1 MSWNISDKIV
11 DMLQRVEFTVDPHG
25 LGDREAK
32 NLQRWAADGIITARA
47 SRTSLLARAVRVA
60 EGLPVVRVLYG
71 MEARQI
77 MPGAAADDEHSL
89 SIEVYTGNDPS
100 AVELV
105 VGLVKQQY
113 VALQLRKPAPPEA
126 GDMSTRGTRQYSHHE
141 WMADHHGWL
150 ADRLQRGIESLAVPN
165 EYVYLTL
172 PYMERKAFTKWAK
185 ETLKLPPRAEHAQQL
200 DRMFYINMHRDEAV
214 RLF

>member
-1 MSWNISDKIV
+1 MSWNIPNSIA

-32 NLQRWAADGIITARA
+32 NLQRWADSGIITARA

-60 EGLPVVRVLYG
+60 EGLPVVRVLRS
-71 MEARQI
+71 MEARLI
-77 MPGAAADDEHSL
+77 MPGLAADDEHSL
-89 SIEVYTGNDPS
+89 SIEVYTGNDPR

-105 VGLVKQQY
+105 VDLVKQQY
-113 VALQLRKPAPPEA
+113 VALKIREPAPPETGA
-126 GDMSTRGTRQYSHHE
+126 ASTRGARCPYHE
-141 WMADHHGWL
+141 WL
-150 ADRLQRGIESLAVPN
+150 TRRLQRGIESLAMPN

-172 PYMERKAFTKWAK
+172 PYMERKVFTKWAK
-185 ETLKLPPRAEHAQQL
+185 ETLKLPPRAEDAQRL
-200 DRMFYINMHRDEAV
+200 DRMFYINMHREDAV